1 MRSLGSYLV
10 TFFLVMFW
18 IFRIV
23 VAVTG
28 QMGVDFVTQPTN
40 ITAEIIL
47 LFVVVICIP
56 LIFKRKVLGAVV
68 CLIAYGWYF
77 GPNLV
82 QNILLVL
89 EAETADL
96 DVFFELL
103 IEAIGIIIPLIAL
116 FDILIE
122 KSKNKNPMD
131 KKTDWFYKNEAYDR
145 QMDERADK
153 NQYRT
158 GL

>member
-1 MRSLGSYLV
+1 MRSLGSWLI
-10 TFFLVMFW
+10 TFFLIMFW
-18 IFRIV
+18 GFRIV

-28 QMGVDFVTQPTN
+28 QMGVEFVTQPTN

-47 LFVVVICIP
+47 LFVVIVCIP
-56 LIFKRKVLGAVV
+56 FIFKRKVIGALV
-68 CLIAYGWYF
+68 CLGAYGWYF
-77 GPNLV
+77 GPDLAK
-82 QNILLVL
+82 NILLVL

-96 DVFFELL
+96 NVFFNIL
-103 IEAIGIIIPLIAL
+103 IGAIAIILPLVAV

-122 KSKNKNPMD
+122 KSKTKNPMD
-131 KKTDWFYKNEAYDR
+131 KQTDWFYKNEAYDR